1 MGAQARKDL
10 THLCRKLKAPSLLAS
25 VDRIAKRARDE
36 TWSTRSFS
44 PRA

>member
-1 MGAQARKDL
+1 MGSQARKDL
-10 THLCRKLKAPSLLAS
+10 THLCRELKAPSLLAS

-36 TWSTRSFS
+36 TWSYEEFS